1 VSLGLARTAQAGI
14 AAALALAAVA
24 IPGAPA
30 SAGRAGWVAR
40 TGRAGCVATAIPGRA
55 GVTLPPATRS
65 QEWWLGALHVI
76 QAWASSRG
84 AGVTVALL
92 DTGVDA
98 QQPDLAGSVI
108 TGPDYTGSG
117 RRPGE
122 PFWGVHGTEMA
133 SLIAGHGHGPGG
145 CEGITGVAPAAR
157 ILSVRVTL
165 ESGDPRLAQPAVAA
179 RLPGAIARG
188 IRYAVSHGARVV
200 DLPLDPAPV
209 GGGSAAER
217 SAVRHALARGAVLV
231 APAGDDGATTDAPEY
246 PAASPG
252 VIAVGAFGSAFV
264 KAAFSSRQPYVTVT
278 AAGARVTAA
287 TPTGYAEVNST
298 SAASAVVAGVVA
310 LIWARFPGL
319 APAQVTEALT
329 GSTAYHPAGGRRDG
343 PGDGTVDAAAA
354 LLAAARLAEA
364 VPKAAASAH
373 PEPAAPPVAPAVRSG
388 HRSARTALIADAAIV
403 TVVFLVLLAVILG
416 GQMLRRRRPVR
427 AGLGGDTARH
437 HRKRAL
443 ARRGRG
449 VLAGEGPLP
458 PAFAAPRPE
467 LAQAFL
473 AAPAVPPPGTGTG
486 GGGGQPAPA
495 AGFPESAFARA
506 GGAGSGLRRARVT
519 SPGSAPGGAV
529 GSPPPASRLE
539 GTGTGKAAAGQGV
552 ASGPGAGAGLPPA
565 RRPQVSG
572 SPPWGPAPRPASE
585 FPWAQPAPLA
595 APGSRPLPARAE
607 PAEPPAQRPRSWDEI
622 AGEVWPGGPRAAAR
636 FPAPGS
642 SAAAAARLPA
652 PPAATGHGPPVFGPS
667 APPRPGRPIY
677 VWHPGSGGPGSS
689 SASWAGQPIR
699 PPPVRGRPPW
709 ELGEGGKPAWQADE
723 EPGAAMAAR
732 LPGEHDPGWPVLPR
746 PRAPAPP
753 SPAEDAP
760 PAPGITPA
768 LGSTRAWGAT
778 PAPGISP
785 GWAPFASAVG
795 AEGEPTE
802 TLPAIP
808 GAVPAGAA
816 PEDAGSEPG
825 GGTAAGEETEAFP
838 VLPPGDGGRE
848 TTFLT

>member
-1 VSLGLARTAQAGI
+1 VVSLGLARTAQAGI
-14 AAALALAAVA
+14 AAGLALAAVA
-24 IPGAPA
+24 IPAAPA
-30 SAGRAGWVAR
+30 SAGRAGSVAL
-40 TGRAGCVATAIPGRA
+40 AIPGRA
-55 GVTLPPATRS
+55 GVTLPLPTRS
-65 QEWWLGALHVI
+65 QEWWLGELHVI

-145 CEGITGVAPAAR
+145 SEGITGVAPAAR

-165 ESGDPRLAQPAVAA
+165 ESDDPLLAQPAVAA

-188 IRYAVSHGARVV
+188 IRYAVSHGARVI
-200 DLPLDPAPV
+200 DLPLDPAPAG

-217 SAVRHALARGAVLV
+217 SAVRHALALGAVLV
-231 APAGDDGATTDAPEY
+231 APAGDDGATTDAPDY
-246 PAASPG
+246 PAAYPG
-252 VIAVGAFGSAFV
+252 VIAVGAFGSALV
-264 KAAFSSRQPYVTVT
+264 KAPFSSRQPYVTVT
-278 AAGARVTAA
+278 AAGAGVTAA

-310 LIWARFPGL
+310 LIRAQFPGL
-319 APAQVTEALT
+319 TPAQVTEALT

-343 PGDGTVDAAAA
+343 SGYGTVDAAAA

-373 PEPAAPPVAPAVRSG
+373 PEPAAPPAAPAVRSS

-403 TVVFLVLLAVILG
+403 TVVFLVLLAAILG

-443 ARRGRG
+443 ARRGQG

-458 PAFAAPRPE
+458 QAFAAPRPE
-467 LAQAFL
+467 PAQAFL
-473 AAPAVPPPGTGTG
+473 AAPAVPPPGAGAG
-486 GGGGQPAPA
+486 GGGGRPAPA
-495 AGFPESAFARA
+495 PGFPESAFPGP
-506 GGAGSGLRRARVT
+506 GGAGSGVSRARMAD
-519 SPGSAPGGAV
+519 PGSAPGGAA
-529 GSPPPASRLE
+529 GSPPPASGLE
-539 GTGTGKAAAGQGV
+539 GPGTGKAAPGQGT
-552 ASGPGAGAGLPPA
+552 APGPGAGAGLPTV

-572 SPPWGPAPRPASE
+572 SPPWEPAPRPASE
-585 FPWAQPAPLA
+585 FPWAQPPPLA

-607 PAEPPAQRPRSWDEI
+607 PAGPPAQRPRSWDEI
-622 AGEVWPGGPRAAAR
+622 AGEVWPGGPRAAAP
-636 FPAPGS
+636 FPAPGT
-642 SAAAAARLPA
+642 SAAAAVRLPA
-652 PPAATGHGPPVFGPS
+652 PAAATGHGPPVFGPP

-677 VWHPGSGGPGSS
+677 VWHPRSGGPGSS
-689 SASWAGQPIR
+689 AAWRAGQPIS

-709 ELGEGGKPAWQADE
+709 ELEEGGKSAWEAE
-723 EPGAAMAAR
+723 EDPGAAMSAR
-732 LPGEHDPGWPVLPR
+732 LPGEHDLSQPVLPR
-746 PRAPAPP
+746 PWGPAQP
-753 SPAEDAP
+753 SPAEDAS
-760 PAPGITPA
+760 PAPGISSALGPTRA
-768 LGSTRAWGAT
+768 LGST

-785 GWAPFASAVG
+785 GWAPFSSEDG

-808 GAVPAGAA
+808 GAEPSGPA

-825 GGTAAGEETEAFP
+825 GGEAAGEETEAFP

-848 TTFLT
+848 TSFLT